1 MIFSLAQPVVCDC
14 LIVELLLL
22 GLFDYWDILVYH
34 IQSLANVTMVTTAC
48 NLLGSDV
55 AMASRAVVYCRAKRP
70 KCIAGCLVP
79 LN

>member
-1 MIFSLAQPVVCDC
+1 VVYDC

-34 IQSLANVTMVTTAC
+34 IQSLAVTMVTTTC
-48 NLLGSDV
+48 NLLGSNV

-70 KCIAGCLVP
+70 K
-79 LN
+79 